1 MNHCQPPPSI
11 DENPVP
17 RSARSI
23 STLPGPAG
31 LPWLG
36 NLFQLDRIK
45 PHVTFEK
52 WGEAYGPIFRFRL
65 ANKKFVGLTPHEDI
79 QQLLRERPG
88 RVRRM
93 RSIETVID
101 EIAGTGLFSA
111 EGATWQRQR
120 RLTAPAFSTANL
132 KTFFPLIARVTD
144 RLLGLLRRRAR
155 ESEPFEIQRDLMKY
169 TVDVTTW
176 LSLNRDVNTLE
187 IEGDDFQRDLEQLF
201 PALSRRI
208 NAPFPYWRYVQIGP
222 DRELRFALQR
232 LRARIGKII
241 TAQRGIPDQTHAGDT
256 GAANLLEALISARD
270 AESQL
275 SDEEIFGNIITIL
288 TAGED
293 TTAYSLAWALM
304 FIADHP
310 GIQRRSQEEARRVL
324 GERET
329 VDTFADLEKLEFI
342 EAVALES
349 MRVKPVAPILF
360 LELNE
365 EMVVRDTLL
374 PKGTIILG
382 ITSLDARAESNFTHG
397 SEFRP
402 ERWLTATRPESW
414 KHNIRAFM
422 PFGAGTRVCPGRSLA
437 MVEMKSVLAMI
448 CRNFEVVRTA
458 DFGPVDERFAFT
470 TLPVNLFVQ
479 LTESPA
485 YQRVD

>member
-1 MNHCQPPPSI
+1 MNHCQPPPSSI
-11 DENPVP
+11 EEPP
-17 RSARSI
+17 IRAARTI
-23 STLPGPAG
+23 PMLPGPGG

-36 NLFQLDRIK
+36 NLLQLDRVK

-52 WGEAYGPIFRFRL
+52 WGEAFGPIFRFRL
-65 ANKKFVGLTPHEDI
+65 ASKKFVGLTAHEDI

-111 EGATWQRQR
+111 EGETWQRQR
-120 RLTAPAFSTANL
+120 RLTAPAFSAANL
-132 KTFFPLIARVTD
+132 KTFFPLIAKVTD
-144 RLLGLLRRRAR
+144 RLLGLLRQRAR
-155 ESEPFEIQRDLMKY
+155 TRTPFEIQRDLMRY

-187 IEGDDFQRDLEQLF
+187 TESDDFQRDLEQLF

-222 DRELRFALQR
+222 DRELKRALQR

-241 TAQRGIPDQTHAGDT
+241 AAQREAPDQIPAEDT

-270 AESQL
+270 AGSQL
-275 SDEEIFGNIITIL
+275 SDDEIFGNIITIL

-310 GIQRRSQEEARRVL
+310 EIQERTREEARRVL

-329 VDTFADLEKLEFI
+329 VGSFADLEQLEFI
-342 EAVALES
+342 EAVAFEA

-365 EMVVRDTLL
+365 AMVVHDTLL

-382 ITSLDARAESNFTHG
+382 ITSLDARSETNFAHG
-397 SEFRP
+397 GEFRP
-402 ERWLTATRPESW
+402 ERWLTATRPENW
-414 KHNIRAFM
+414 RHNVRAFM
-422 PFGAGTRVCPGRSLA
+422 PFGGGARVCPGRSLA

-448 CRNFEVVRTA
+448 CRNFEVIRPR
-458 DFGPVDERFAFT
+458 DCGPVDERFAFT
-470 TLPVNLFVQ
+470 TLPVNLLVQ
-479 LTESPA
+479 VTES
-485 YQRVD
+485 R

>member
-1 MNHCQPPPSI
+1 MIPM
-11 DENPVP
+11 
-17 RSARSI
+17 
-23 STLPGPAG
+23 LPGPGG

-36 NLFQLDRIK
+36 NLLQLDRVK
-45 PHVTFEK
+45 PHVTFEE
-52 WGEAYGPIFRFRL
+52 WGEAFGPIFRFRL
-65 ANKKFVGLTPHEDI
+65 ASKKFVGLTAHEDI

-111 EGATWQRQR
+111 EGETWQRQR
-120 RLTAPAFSTANL
+120 RLTAPAFSAANL
-132 KTFFPLIARVTD
+132 KTFFPLIAKVTD
-144 RLLGLLRRRAR
+144 RLLGLLRQRAR
-155 ESEPFEIQRDLMKY
+155 TRTPFEIQRDLMRY

-187 IEGDDFQRDLEQLF
+187 TESDDFQRDLEQLF

-222 DRELRFALQR
+222 DRELKRALRR

-241 TAQRGIPDQTHAGDT
+241 AAQREAPDQVPAEDT

-270 AESQL
+270 AGSQL
-275 SDEEIFGNIITIL
+275 SDDEIFGNIITIL

-310 GIQRRSQEEARRVL
+310 EIQKRTREEARRVL

-329 VDTFADLEKLEFI
+329 VGSFADLEQLEFI
-342 EAVALES
+342 EAVAFEA

-365 EMVVRDTLL
+365 DMVVRDTLL

-382 ITSLDARAESNFTHG
+382 ITSLDARSETNFTHG
-397 SEFRP
+397 GEFRP
-402 ERWLTATRPESW
+402 ERWLTATRPGSW
-414 KHNIRAFM
+414 KHNVRAFM
-422 PFGAGTRVCPGRSLA
+422 PFGGGARVCPGRSLA

-448 CRNFEVVRTA
+448 CRNFEVIRPA
-458 DFGPVDERFAFT
+458 DCGPVDERFAFT

-479 LTESPA
+479 VTES
-485 YQRVD
+485 R